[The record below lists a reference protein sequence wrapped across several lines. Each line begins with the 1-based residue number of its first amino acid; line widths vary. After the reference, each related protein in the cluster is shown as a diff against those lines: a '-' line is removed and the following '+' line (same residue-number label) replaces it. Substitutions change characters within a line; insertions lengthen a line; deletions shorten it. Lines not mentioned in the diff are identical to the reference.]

1 MPVRQWKKIQ
11 EMSWGESVVLEWG
24 EKDLD
29 TLARRI
35 ADAATYLHIDEKR
48 ERLAELDKLSA
59 APDFWNDA
67 QHAQELSKEAGNLR
81 ASLETYDATTDL
93 LDEARTAYELAQDD
107 ESFSAEAD
115 EEYHRLEHMI
125 ERVEMESW
133 FTGPFDAG
141 DAILSINPGAGGNE
155 AEDWVE
161 MLYHMYM
168 KYAERQGWK
177 VQVLEYVE
185 AEWMGLEK
193 VTLQIEGHNAYGM
206 LQSEVG
212 VHRLVRISPTDL
224 KARRHTTFAAVTVLP
239 VLPDEIEVEI
249 DPNDVRVDVFRA
261 GGNGG
266 QCVNTTD
273 SAVRLTHYPTGIV
286 VSCQN
291 QKSQLLN
298 KETAFKVLR
307 SRIYALEEQKRQQEI
322 AELRGEVRHIEF
334 GSQIR
339 NYVLHPYRLVKDTR
353 DGIETGNVDA
363 VLDGDIDRFVIGYHK
378 WRTANRVAN

>member
-1 MPVRQWKKIQ
+1 M
-11 EMSWGESVVLEWG
+11 
-24 EKDLD
+24 
-29 TLARRI
+29 ARI
-35 ADAATYLHIDEKR
+35 ADAAEYLHLDEKR
-48 ERLAELDKLSA
+48 ERLAALDEEASK
-59 APDFWNDA
+59 PDFWNDPATA
-67 QHAQELSKEAGNLR
+67 QAASKEAGVLR
-81 ASLETYDATTDL
+81 DAIAGY
-93 LDEARTAYELAQDD
+93 EATVALAEDARAAWELAQDD
-107 ESFSAEAD
+107 GDFEEEANIA
-115 EEYHRLEHMI
+115 YRRLLKRIDNLEL
-125 ERVEMESW
+125 ESW
-133 FTGPFDAG
+133 FTGRFDAG

-168 KYAERQGWK
+168 KYCERMGWK
-177 VQVLEYVE
+177 VSVLEYVE

-224 KARRHTTFAAVTVLP
+224 KARRHTTFAAVSVLP
-239 VLPDEIEVEI
+239 VLPDDIEVVI

-273 SAVRLTHYPTGIV
+273 SAVRLTHIPTGIV

-307 SRIYALEEQKRQQEI
+307 ARIYALEEQKRKAEI
-322 AELRGEVRHIEF
+322 EELKGDVRNIEF

-353 DGIETGNVDA
+353 SGEESGNPDA
-363 VLDGDIDRFVIGYHK
+363 VLAGELDQFVIGYHK
-378 WRTANRVAN
+378 WRTRNAIAK